1 MRLITRGGHNFS
13 SGFPLAAAAVGAL
26 PVRSCLLDGEATAC
40 DDKAVC

>member
-13 SGFPLAAAAVGAL
+13 GRFPIAAAAVGAL
-26 PVRSCLLDGEATAC
+26 PRPIIVLDGEATAC